1 MAAEA
6 ELAGGDLAAT
16 ATSMISDLDIYRA
29 AKLLIDRVGED
40 TQLYAAAR
48 TVVLAGGGDEEGAA
62 IWRQITAAI
71 EELQRMRR
79 PDEPIN

>member
-29 AKLLIDRVGED
+29 AKLLV
-40 TQLYAAAR
+40 TSAAR
-48 TVVLAGGGDEEGAA
+48 TLRFVRPSERMSCLRLVISTARGFGGRSWGH
-62 IWRQITAAI
+62 
-71 EELQRMRR
+71 
-79 PDEPIN
+79 